1 MTTKGLSDRVAE
13 LAVERV
19 ASLLAD
25 RVAGRVVT
33 ALMSAGFDKQFAQA
47 LLRSFEEQV
56 KDSA

>member
-1 MTTKGLSDRVAE
+1 MTTKNLSDKIAD
-13 LAVERV
+13 LAIERV

-25 RVAGRVVT
+25 RVADRVVN

-56 KDSA
+56 KNSA